1 MIEMSAFTHYAQ
13 IQKARRSYLQ
23 HYDIEE
29 SSFEQ
34 AVIIW
39 RDYEMDLD
47 GMANNVWGGARG
59 NNESDN
65 DLGEG
70 EGGE

>member
-1 MIEMSAFTHYAQ
+1 
-13 IQKARRSYLQ
+13 
-23 HYDIEE
+23 
-29 SSFEQ
+29 
-34 AVIIW
+34 
-39 RDYEMDLD
+39 MDLD